1 MTNAVNIISEIPSTS
16 DTFGPII
23 AVIFLIIAFCAG
35 FLYFY
40 MRAQDKKEEDSVD
53 DVSDTFE
60 KINAKSPEEE
70 IKGNRIKIFLLL
82 IAVVALL
89 FSIVCF
95 LSTRSITYFLFGD
108 IIPNINIFY

>member
-1 MTNAVNIISEIPSTS
+1 MVNAIDIIGEIPNTS

-40 MRAQDKKEEDSVD
+40 MRAQEKKEEDSID
-53 DVSDTFE
+53 DVSDTFK

-70 IKGNRIKIFLLL
+70 IRSNRIKIFLIL

-108 IIPNINIFY
+108 VILNIWFF